1 MTLTV
6 LLVGGNVALCP
17 SSSLPSLLELPCTG
31 DTCLS
36 RKRRSSLEM
45 WEVNS
50 VLMVEIILCSIIK
63 EVHKGPE

>member
-6 LLVGGNVALCP
+6 LLVGGNVSQFP
-17 SSSLPSLLELPCTG
+17 LPSLLELPCTG

-45 WEVNS
+45 WEVS
-50 VLMVEIILCSIIK
+50 SMLMVEIILCSIIK